1 MMPNNAAEPTA
12 GADPVVAAAAT
23 GKVTLDTRFG
33 VIEFDRADAIR
44 MPRGLLGY
52 TEFREYGL
60 SDLPNPGVSQF
71 KLLQSLVEPTLS
83 FVVAPFNIECGA
95 IEEDDLDGAC
105 RSLSITAENLAI
117 VLIVATRKIGPET
130 QVSVNLR
137 APIFIDTLS
146 QTGWQFVLPKD
157 RYPIRHVIMS
167 EAAKAGQQG

>member
-1 MMPNNAAEPTA
+1 MMPNNAAQPTA

-117 VLIVATRKIGPET
+117 VLIVATPKIGPAT

>member
-1 MMPNNAAEPTA
+1 MMPNNAAEPAA
-12 GADPVVAAAAT
+12 GADPVMAAAT

-71 KLLQSLVEPTLS
+71 KLLQSLVEPALS
-83 FVVAPFNIECGA
+83 FVVAPFNIECDA
-95 IEEDDLDGAC
+95 IDADDLDGAC
-105 RSLSITAENLAI
+105 RSLSITPENLAML
-117 VLIVATRKIGPET
+117 LIVATRKIGPET

-157 RYPIRHVIMS
+157 RYPIRHVIMP
-167 EAAKAGQQG
+167 EAAKADQQG

>member
-1 MMPNNAAEPTA
+1 MMPNNAAQPTA

>member
-137 APIFIDTLS
+137 APPEPMGEGSPASLS
-146 QTGWQFVLPKD
+146 P
-157 RYPIRHVIMS
+157 
-167 EAAKAGQQG
+167 

>member
-1 MMPNNAAEPTA
+1 MMPNNAAQPTA

-95 IEEDDLDGAC
+95 IDEDDLDGVC

>member
-1 MMPNNAAEPTA
+1 MMPNNAAQPTA

-157 RYPIRHVIMS
+157 RYPIRHVIMP

>member
-1 MMPNNAAEPTA
+1 MMPNNAAEPAA
-12 GADPVVAAAAT
+12 GADPVVAAAAS

-52 TEFREYGL
+52 TEFREFGL

-105 RSLSITAENLAI
+105 RSLSITVENLAI

>member
-1 MMPNNAAEPTA
+1 MMPNNAAQPAA
-12 GADPVVAAAAT
+12 GADPVVAAAAS

-52 TEFREYGL
+52 AEFREYGL

-71 KLLQSLVEPTLS
+71 KLLQSLVEPALS

-95 IEEDDLDGAC
+95 IDADDLDGAC
-105 RSLSITAENLAI
+105 RSLSVTPENLAI
-117 VLIVATRKIGPET
+117 LLIVATRKIGPET

-146 QTGWQFVLPKD
+146 QTGWQFVLPSD
-157 RYPIRHVIMS
+157 RYPIRQVIMS

>member
-1 MMPNNAAEPTA
+1 MMPNNAAEPA
-12 GADPVVAAAAT
+12 AAAEQVVAAAA
-23 GKVTLDTRFG
+23 GKVTIDTRFG

-95 IEEDDLDGAC
+95 IDADDLEGAC
-105 RSLSITAENLAI
+105 RSLSVTLENLAML
-117 VLIVATRKIGPET
+117 LIVATRKIGPET

-137 APIFIDTLS
+137 APIFIDTVS
-146 QTGWQFVLPKD
+146 QTGWQFVLPSD
-157 RYPIRHVIMS
+157 RYPIRHVIMP

>member
-1 MMPNNAAEPTA
+1 MMPNNAAQPTA

-52 TEFREYGL
+52 TEFREFGL